1 MALSIIKLRKVLAK
15 SVNIW
20 KSYKQEGG
28 CPVYFVC
35 LATTLL
41 KVEKCTIQFTKYSPI
56 KNIIDNKAFLI
67 YLLKIPPHLINVTTV
82 PCNLSLIT
90 ALLCDCRSFSDIN
103 VSQGSVATHTRC
115 GGDFN
120 FAACCK
126 FTGES
131 DSEKNYTDRMRIND
145 IFLQ

>member
-1 MALSIIKLRKVLAK
+1 MEKLQARRWLSRALCVPGHHTAK
-15 SVNIW
+15 SR
-20 KSYKQEGG
+20 K
-28 CPVYFVC
+28 
-35 LATTLL
+35 
-41 KVEKCTIQFTKYSPI
+41 KCTIQFTKYSPI

-67 YLLKIPPHLINVTTV
+67 YLLKIPPHLIYVTTV

-115 GGDFN
+115 GGVFN

-131 DSEKNYTDRMRIND
+131 DSEKDYKNRLRIND